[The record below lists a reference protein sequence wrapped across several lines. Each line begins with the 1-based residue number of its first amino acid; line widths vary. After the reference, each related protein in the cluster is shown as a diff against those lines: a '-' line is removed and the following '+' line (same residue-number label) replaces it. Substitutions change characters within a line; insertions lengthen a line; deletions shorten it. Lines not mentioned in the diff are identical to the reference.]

1 MGGGG
6 GGGGGVPFVP
16 ICDVRVCTESCQ
28 SHFGYGEAACVDNE
42 CYCRKPEEGWG
53 EKQLVGRLIN

>member
-42 CYCRKPEEGWG
+42 CYCRKPEEG
-53 EKQLVGRLIN
+53 